1 LVVNDVHNWS
11 IYKKYGLNTKIRSG
25 ISLLGYFVFIII
37 TWGSKLILD
46 ILSYRGV
53 NTLYGSNI
61 LVNYTSPTIVGAAIM
76 LLMCCLNIN
85 FGDIWKKIISFF
97 APVSFGVYLIHVEP
111 LVWNNIMKGRFADYL
126 ELNPIFM
133 AFAVL
138 GTALAI
144 WFICS
149 MIDRIRLEIFKILKV
164 RQLSNNIE
172 IVLKAKFTRDNHN

>member
-1 LVVNDVHNWS
+1 
-11 IYKKYGLNTKIRSG
+11 
-25 ISLLGYFVFIII
+25 
-37 TWGSKLILD
+37 
-46 ILSYRGV
+46 
-53 NTLYGSNI
+53 
-61 LVNYTSPTIVGAAIM
+61 
-76 LLMCCLNIN
+76 
-85 FGDIWKKIISFF
+85 
-97 APVSFGVYLIHVEP
+97 
-111 LVWNNIMKGRFADYL
+111 MKGRFADYL